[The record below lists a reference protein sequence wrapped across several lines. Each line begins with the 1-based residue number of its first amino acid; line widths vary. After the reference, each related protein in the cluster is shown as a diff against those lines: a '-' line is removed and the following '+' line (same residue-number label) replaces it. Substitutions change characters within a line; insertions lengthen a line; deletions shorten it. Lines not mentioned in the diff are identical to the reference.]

1 MEQQILG
8 AALKSRQAYDAVVA
22 SGYEFDD
29 TGQLV
34 FKELE
39 LYYQADPEAAGT
51 SPDIIQSRLE
61 RKYPRHKE
69 MFDALVGNLAA
80 VEISAPNVAAEILQA
95 KLENIKTDLSIAFG
109 NGKEDYIDELLEQ
122 YSQLRQGVLTPQ
134 SEVKVGRTLLEMEAD
149 SPETEKIRLL
159 PVVMNNQLGGGA
171 VRGQHIVVFGR
182 PDAGK
187 TTFIL
192 NLCYGFARKQG
203 LRVLYVGN
211 EDPEKTLMRRYIM
224 RLIRKPLKWIESNS
238 KDAWRRATKEGV
250 ERFVT
255 VQPDAGTV
263 GQIQSWIAK
272 HEPDVVV
279 IDQMRNLVCQEESR
293 VQQLET
299 IARELRRLAIRH
311 QVLVVSVTQAGD
323 SASGKLTLDMSDVD
337 GSKTGIQG
345 TCDLMVGIG
354 VNDAYL
360 ESGHR
365 MLSFPK
371 NKLSLDKEPLRVR
384 LDLRRGKIS

>member
-39 LYYQADPEAAGT
+39 LYYQADPEATGT

-69 MFDALVGNLAA
+69 MFDALVGNLVT
-80 VEISAPNVAAEILQA
+80 VEISAPNVTAEILQA

-122 YSQLRQGVLTPQ
+122 YGQLRQGLLTPQ
-134 SEVKVGRTLLEMEAD
+134 SEVKVGQTLLEMEEE
-149 SPETEKIRLL
+149 SPETEKMLLL

-171 VRGQHIVVFGR
+171 SRGQHVVVFGR

-192 NLCYGFARKQG
+192 NMCYGFARKQG

-211 EDPEKTLMRRYIM
+211 EDPKKIVMRRYLM
-224 RLIRKPLKWIESNS
+224 RLIRKPLKWIEKNS
-238 KDAWRRATKEGV
+238 KDAWRRGTKEGV
-250 ERFVT
+250 DRFIVA
-255 VQPDAGTV
+255 QPDAGTV
-263 GQIQSWIAK
+263 GQIQGWVTQHK
-272 HEPDVVV
+272 PDVVV
-279 IDQMRNLVCQEESR
+279 VDQMRSLVCNEENR
-293 VQQLET
+293 VQQFET
-299 IARELRRLAIRH
+299 LARELRRVAIRN

-323 SASGKLTLDMSDVD
+323 SASGKLTLDMGDVD

-345 TCDLMVGIG
+345 ACDLLIGIG

-365 MLSFPK
+365 MLSFAK

-384 LDLRRGKIS
+384 MDLRRGKIS

>member
-1 MEQQILG
+1 M
-8 AALKSRQAYDAVVA
+8 
-22 SGYEFDD
+22 
-29 TGQLV
+29 
-34 FKELE
+34 
-39 LYYQADPEAAGT
+39 
-51 SPDIIQSRLE
+51 
-61 RKYPRHKE
+61 
-69 MFDALVGNLAA
+69 
-80 VEISAPNVAAEILQA
+80 
-95 KLENIKTDLSIAFG
+95 
-109 NGKEDYIDELLEQ
+109 
-122 YSQLRQGVLTPQ
+122 
-134 SEVKVGRTLLEMEAD
+134 
-149 SPETEKIRLL
+149 
-159 PVVMNNQLGGGA
+159 
-171 VRGQHIVVFGR
+171 
-182 PDAGK
+182 
-187 TTFIL
+187 
-192 NLCYGFARKQG
+192 
-203 LRVLYVGN
+203 
-211 EDPEKTLMRRYIM
+211 
-224 RLIRKPLKWIESNS
+224 
-238 KDAWRRATKEGV
+238 
-250 ERFVT
+250 
-255 VQPDAGTV
+255 
-263 GQIQSWIAK
+263 
-272 HEPDVVV
+272 V